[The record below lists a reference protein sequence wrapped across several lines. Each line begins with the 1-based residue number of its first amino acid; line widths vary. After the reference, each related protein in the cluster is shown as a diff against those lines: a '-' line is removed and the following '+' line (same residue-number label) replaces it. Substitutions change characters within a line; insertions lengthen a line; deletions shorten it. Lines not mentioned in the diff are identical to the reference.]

1 MSKVKLIVSA
11 IALCAVVGVSAFAQ
25 TTATKPAAKSS
36 SAAKTKAP
44 AKTDAEVRSC
54 IEQKLGAAPK
64 LKDDHF
70 AVAVTGGAATF
81 TGATKS
87 GSNKGG
93 VDSIAKSCGAHKVVN
108 NITVEKAPAAI
119 KPKK

>member
-1 MSKVKLIVSA
+1 MSKAKLIVSA
-11 IALCAVVGVSAFAQ
+11 IALCAAVGVSAFAQ
-25 TTATKPAAKSS
+25 APTTKPAPKSTPAK
-36 SAAKTKAP
+36 AKAP
-44 AKTDAEVRSC
+44 VKTDAEIQSC

-70 AVAVTGGAATF
+70 AVTVSGGAATF
-81 TGATKS
+81 TGATKA

-108 NITVEKAPAAI
+108 NITVEKAPAAT